1 MSERIS
7 LWNVGASIWL
17 CTLCMAKTKK
27 AKVLVFE
34 PSSKSFLALM
44 NNGKL
49 NSFGDEVIPCFF
61 ALNEK
66 ELLARAYIKSIE
78 AGALMHF
85 FDSEVSA
92 DGRINVGFAQPTIGV
107 STYFLHSNFDLPPL
121 EFVKIDKD
129 GNKVRNSKG
138 GRDICMEHTRSLI
151 NLVQDRIF

>member
-1 MSERIS
+1 MQREDVNIAALRQLYFECSIGRSLYVLKTPKKDKPETIKWLNKMSERIS

-66 ELLARAYIKSIE
+66 DCWP
-78 AGALMHF
+78 ALILN
-85 FDSEVSA
+85 
-92 DGRINVGFAQPTIGV
+92 R
-107 STYFLHSNFDLPPL
+107 
-121 EFVKIDKD
+121 
-129 GNKVRNSKG
+129 
-138 GRDICMEHTRSLI
+138 
-151 NLVQDRIF
+151 